1 MDGQEVRT
9 ERRARRPLLGVA
21 LLAGTAVVA
30 VTIAYPTAARH
41 GKANTNS
48 HAADASV
55 AAPHLAGESARGNTP
70 RLVFSTRTVVYA
82 GAGSRVGRT
91 QALASAD
98 ETPKFEGY
106 ITYPR

>member
-9 ERRARRPLLGVA
+9 DRRARRPLLGVA

-41 GKANTNS
+41 GANTNS
-48 HAADASV
+48 HAADAS
-55 AAPHLAGESARGNTP
+55 AAARHLAGESARANTP

-91 QALASAD
+91 QALASD

>member
-9 ERRARRPLLGVA
+9 DRRARGPLLSVA
-21 LLAGTAVVA
+21 LLAGMAVVA

-41 GKANTNS
+41 GKANS
-48 HAADASV
+48 HADTSA
-55 AAPHLAGESARGNTP
+55 AAPPLAGESARGNSP
-70 RLVFSTRTVVYA
+70 RLAFSTRTVVYA